1 MLRLLLPTLAGT
13 LLALAATGVRA
24 DEPANTA
31 PTWHT
36 DYTRAWEEA
45 KTKGQMLLIF
55 FHGPASDRA
64 AQAFEQKTLSDPAI
78 QKQLSRYVLAKLP
91 LGAQA
96 TAGGKPVQLIRHPA
110 FAEMLGRQ
118 GVAVVDLKSTGK
130 THFGQVV
137 FAYPF
142 RPGSYLATSRLGII
156 LDLPAGSLTQRTMI
170 FAVRAHPEKPA
181 STTGSQS
188 PVLAGEAQSH
198 SSHQASIGVQGH
210 HNWDSRFQRI
220 NSRLPGGLLA
230 QEVVAESWPGQ
241 SLVEAAE
248 DCVHCWRQSPG
259 HWEAVRGRHRL
270 FGYDMKRGGNG
281 IWYATGLFG
290 IFNR

>member
-1 MLRLLLPTLAGT
+1 LA
-13 LLALAATGVRA
+13 
-24 DEPANTA
+24 
-31 PTWHT
+31 
-36 DYTRAWEEA
+36 
-45 KTKGQMLLIF
+45 
-55 FHGPASDRA
+55 
-64 AQAFEQKTLSDPAI
+64 DPAI
-78 QKQLSRYVLAKLP
+78 RAKLDGYVLAKLR
-91 LGAQA
+91 LNAQ
-96 TAGGKPVQLIRHPA
+96 TTVHGKPVTVLRHPA
-110 FAEMLGRQ
+110 FAEMQARQ
-118 GVAVVDLKSTGK
+118 GLAVVDLQSAGAAY
-130 THFGQVV
+130 FGQVV

-142 RPGSYLATSRLGII
+142 RPGTYLAPARLQIV
-156 LDLPAGSLTQRTMI
+156 LELPPGTLTQRTMV

-181 STTGSQS
+181 STSGNLS
-188 PVLAGEAQSH
+188 PVLVGEAQSH
-198 SSHQASIGVQGH
+198 SSHQASIGLQGH
-210 HNWDSRFQRI
+210 HNWDYRFQRI
-220 NSRLPGGLLA
+220 NARLPGGLLA